1 MPCTPQRRSKTAL
14 RPLRNLLARSGFG
27 RTVGRVSPNIPLPSP
42 GMRFGDAADAV
53 LDHLQ
58 EVLPLGCW
66 AVTRNDGAQ
75 QRVLHA
81 RDTAYGIVAG
91 DVPPEPDAQLFIP
104 MHRPDGTLFGT
115 VCGFD
120 PTPQPLRIGEHS
132 SLLALLAQLLTSI
145 LESDLVITEHLRTL
159 EQAQRAAESDA
170 LTGLLNRS
178 GWDRYLEQE
187 EDRHLRFGDSSAV
200 IIAGLDKL
208 AEITEHRGTDAA
220 DGYIVNAGNALRN
233 TVRGA
238 DVVAR
243 IGDGEFGVVVTAIS
257 SNECELLVDRIHDA
271 FRAAGVSGSIGSAS
285 YTVASGFA
293 GAIASAR
300 DAVADDTSQRRT
312 RAGRLVLVR

>member
-1 MPCTPQRRSKTAL
+1 
-14 RPLRNLLARSGFG
+14 
-27 RTVGRVSPNIPLPSP
+27 VSPNFPLSSP
-42 GMRFGDAADAV
+42 GMSFGDAADAV

-66 AVTRNDGAQ
+66 AVTRQDG
-75 QRVLHA
+75 QRLRFLHM
-81 RDTAYGIVAG
+81 RDTVYGFVDEESSAVPHEQHALVSVA
-91 DVPPEPDAQLFIP
+91 
-104 MHRPDGTLFGT
+104 MHRSDGTLFGT
-115 VCGFD
+115 LCGFD
-120 PTPQPLRIGEHS
+120 PTPQPVRIAEHS
-132 SLLALLAQLLTSI
+132 SLLNLLAQLLTSI

-159 EQAQRAAESDA
+159 EQAQRATELDE

-187 EDRHLRFGDSSAV
+187 EERHVRFGDSSAV

-208 AEITEHRGTDAA
+208 AEITEHRGADAA
-220 DGYIVNAGNALRN
+220 ERYIVNAGNALRN

-243 IGDGEFGVVVTAIS
+243 IGEDEFGVVVTAIS
-257 SNECELLVDRIHDA
+257 AEECELLVDRIHDA

-285 YTVASGFA
+285 YSVASGFA
-293 GAIASAR
+293 GAIASATTV
-300 DAVADDTSQRRT
+300 VADDKSQRRT